1 MAGLVFF
8 HILVVI
14 PGVPVTGVGVCVCTH
29 ACSSW
34 TFWYCYYGVFI
45 LPQAM
50 QLSLMESGRRNTRS
64 NGASQQS
71 KKGLRSGKAYKS
83 SESGSGEEE
92 SGTDTES
99 SDDSTYADKEMH
111 MSKLQVT
118 RAVEGAAVWGHVSC
132 TLNFNL

>member
-1 MAGLVFF
+1 M
-8 HILVVI
+8 
-14 PGVPVTGVGVCVCTH
+14 
-29 ACSSW
+29 
-34 TFWYCYYGVFI
+34 FI